1 MKGSLCGVQRDLIK
15 IACSFFHTTIEVIL
29 HVPGRIEK
37 TEREA
42 VAPNRRLLVKNL
54 HTIKECQLRPF
65 LKRIERGAVAPN
77 R

>member
-37 TEREA
+37 KIEREA
-42 VAPNRRLLVKNL
+42 VGPNRRKSTYDKGVPVEVFFEAELLRRTVD
-54 HTIKECQLRPF
+54 F
-65 LKRIERGAVAPN
+65 W
-77 R
+77 